1 MGNTVLIFFI
11 SMIAINI
18 NRCGWMRVM

>member
-11 SMIAINI
+11 SMIAINV
-18 NRCGWMRVM
+18 NRSGWMRVM